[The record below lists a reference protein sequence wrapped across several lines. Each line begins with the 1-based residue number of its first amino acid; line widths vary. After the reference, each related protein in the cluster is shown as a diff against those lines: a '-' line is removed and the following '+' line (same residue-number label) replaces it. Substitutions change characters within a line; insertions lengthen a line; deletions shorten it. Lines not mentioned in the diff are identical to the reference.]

1 MDIERYGDCK
11 VVSIVS
17 DRGRGRTD
25 ENGRRQAM
33 SINVKKYTKDQM
45 AKMVE
50 EATERQEAAEAEAA
64 AHFKAGV
71 KLAEENEKLRGEIG
85 TLTEK
90 LDQMN
95 GEAITRENEI
105 ANLKADADVLRNKLA
120 DTEAAL
126 GRLER
131 SNSCFRTG
139 SVIDTVR
146 AQAATTPSSAPTTQS
161 HRGETCGRGSRESWC
176 AMSKPRYSWWGYVKA
191 IIRRHV
197 PDRAGVAWSG
207 FVRKQRCAK
216 SGERNRIHARR
227 RRALEIYLPCVLG
240 QDAHARRGSDGG

>member
-1 MDIERYGDCK
+1 
-11 VVSIVS
+11 
-17 DRGRGRTD
+17 
-25 ENGRRQAM
+25 M

-50 EATERQEAAEAEAA
+50 EATERQDAAEAEAA

-126 GRLER
+126 GRANDDLA
-131 SNSCFRTG
+131 FKGT
-139 SVIDTVR
+139 VIDVMRDKRYNAEQR
-146 AQAATTPSSAPTTQS
+146 ANYAES
-161 HRGETCGRGSRESWC
+161 HPWRNLW
-176 AMSKPRYSWWGYVKA
+176 AWVKRKVA
-191 IIRRHV
+191 RH
-197 PDRAGVAWSG
+197 
-207 FVRKQRCAK
+207 
-216 SGERNRIHARR
+216 E
-227 RRALEIYLPCVLG
+227 
-240 QDAHARRGSDGG
+240 